1 MILISK
7 VGSDGVETMVRMRMD
22 MCSQYTVKIVDHG
35 GLLSQ
40 MIDRWRAR
48 LRPRTEYGTGLL
60 LFSSWMVPSR
70 SYPKANLAPS
80 IRYPR
85 AIQEPSR
92 CTVVA
97 PVWLLDGSWIA
108 DGRLISGPK
117 VAILEP

>member
-48 LRPRTEYGTGLL
+48 LCPRTEYGTGLL
-60 LFSSWMVPSR
+60 LFSSWMVPS
-70 SYPKANLAPS
+70 
-80 IRYPR
+80 YPR
-85 AIQEPSR
+85 CTQKLSR
-92 CTVVA
+92 SHLGA
-97 PVWLLDGSWIA
+97 PQCLLDGS
-108 DGRLISGPK
+108 
-117 VAILEP
+117 